1 MTRSTEISD
10 LGNDARIALRGVKRV
25 LRWAMLVLFAGWLL
39 TGVKMIDGNSV
50 GFVRRFGRV
59 NRGPLGSGLALLL
72 PWPIERL
79 DTVPV
84 KVVRRAEGGF
94 SSQTA
99 TIHVNLR
106 TAPDVGVPYCLTGD
120 ENIVHVSMV
129 AQYRITNPSQYLYNV
144 LDAEAILIGVLND
157 AIITCTAQMAVD
169 EVLTAGKDTLLRRT
183 REVAQKILTELGTGI
198 VVSGELQFSTPPS
211 VPKETAAAF
220 QSVVDAKLGMQTARS
235 GATEYATRI
244 KAGAEG
250 RAAMMRSEALA
261 ARYARE
267 QQAEGDKKR
276 FTDLLAALKK
286 HEGEGGAAR
295 LRVYMWT
302 LYLQTMD
309 EIVGKADK
317 YVLPRGTAVTLP
329 DTTPPA
335 IIRMPR

>member
-1 MTRSTEISD
+1 VLKWTI
-10 LGNDARIALRGVKRV
+10 LAL
-25 LRWAMLVLFAGWLL
+25 LAGWLL
-39 TGVKMIDGNSV
+39 SGVKMIDGNSV

-59 NRGPLGSGLALLL
+59 DRGPLGSGLALLL

-94 SSQTA
+94 SSQT
-99 TIHVNLR
+99 TTMHVNLR
-106 TAPDVGVPYCLTGD
+106 TPPDVGIPYCLTGD

-129 AQYRITNPSQYLYNV
+129 VQYRIMNPRQYLYNV

-157 AIITCTAQMAVD
+157 AIISCTAQMAVD
-169 EVLTAGKDTLLRRT
+169 EVLTAGKDTLLRRV
-183 REVAQKILTELGTGI
+183 RDVAQKILTELGTGI
-198 VVSGELQFSTPPS
+198 VISGELQFSTPPA

-235 GATEYATRI
+235 KATEYATRI
-244 KAGAEG
+244 KAEAEG

-267 QQAEGDKKR
+267 QQAEADKKR

-286 HEGEGGAAR
+286 HGGRNGAAR
-295 LRVYMWT
+295 LRVYLWK

-309 EIVGKADK
+309 EIVGKAEK
-317 YVLPRGTAVTLP
+317 YVLPRGAAVAAP
-329 DTTPPA
+329 NVAPPA
-335 IIRMPR
+335 VIRMPR